1 MKLKQFIAMALIAV
15 CALAATVPALAQR
28 MTPDENAQRSSK
40 AAKQQAKMLKK
51 ANKKQRKA
59 SKKYAKQQ
67 AKETARANRQ
77 LQKSRGR

>member
-1 MKLKQFIAMALIAV
+1 MKLRQLAALTLLAI
-15 CALAATVPALAQR
+15 CALAVTVPASAQR
-28 MTPDENAQRSSK
+28 MTPEENARRSSK

-59 SKKYAKQQ
+59 SKKYAKKQ
-67 AKETARANRQ
+67 AKETAKANRQ

>member
-1 MKLKQFIAMALIAV
+1 MKLKQFIAPAV
-15 CALAATVPALAQR
+15 LAICALAVTIPAAAQR
-28 MTPDENAQRSSK
+28 MTPEENAQRSSK

-59 SKKYAKQQ
+59 SKKYAKKQ
-67 AKETARANRQ
+67 AKETAKANRQ